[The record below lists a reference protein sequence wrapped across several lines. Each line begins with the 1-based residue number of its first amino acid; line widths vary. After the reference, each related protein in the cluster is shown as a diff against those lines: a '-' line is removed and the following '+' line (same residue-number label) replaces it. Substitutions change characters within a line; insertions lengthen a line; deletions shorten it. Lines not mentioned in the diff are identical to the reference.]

1 MPMQNMGMRRTGKGG
16 DMLEPFERTKICDV
30 VKFGCGR
37 EAAAKYV
44 GLTLEQLEAELV
56 RDEELAKDLLR
67 AEGAAVLSYMGHV
80 RKAAGDEKHWRSS
93 VWWLEQQARI
103 DKLSGPDRLTF
114 TEAVLETLERF
125 AEMIVAEVSD
135 LKRRN
140 ALLTKLTNIAA
151 QGVGKVDE
159 SQVIDVEPALI
170 TSSLATEIEASASE
184 TTETEGDD
192 D

>member
-1 MPMQNMGMRRTGKGG
+1 
-16 DMLEPFERTKICDV
+16 MLEDFERAKICDV

-56 RDEELAKDLLR
+56 RDEKLAKDLLR
-67 AEGAAVLSYMGHV
+67 AEGAAVLSYMGKV
-80 RKAAGDEKHWRSS
+80 RKAADEEKHWRSS

-114 TEAVLETLERF
+114 TEAVVETLNRF

-170 TSSLATEIEASASE
+170 TSSPAAEPASLEAATA
-184 TTETEGDD
+184 ETEGDHD
-192 D
+192 

>member
-1 MPMQNMGMRRTGKGG
+1 
-16 DMLEPFERTKICDV
+16 MLEPFERTKICDV

-67 AEGAAVLSYMGHV
+67 AEGAAVLSYMGKV
-80 RKAAGDEKHWRSS
+80 RKAADEEKHWRSS

-103 DKLSGPDRLTF
+103 DKLSGPDRLTL
-114 TEAVLETLERF
+114 TDAILETLERF
-125 AEMIVAEVSD
+125 AEMIVAEVTD
-135 LKRRN
+135 LQRRD
-140 ALLTKLTNIAA
+140 ALLMHLLNIAS

-159 SQVIDVEPALI
+159 SEMIDVEPALI
-170 TSSLATEIEASASE
+170 TSSPTKEIESSASE
-184 TTETEGDD
+184 TTETEGGDD
-192 D
+192 

>member
-1 MPMQNMGMRRTGKGG
+1 
-16 DMLEPFERTKICDV
+16 MLEDFERTKICDV

-44 GLTLEQLEAELV
+44 GLTFEQLEAELV

-67 AEGAAVLSYMGHV
+67 AEGQAVLSYMGKV
-80 RKAAGDEKHWRSS
+80 RKAADEEKHWRSS
-93 VWWLEQQARI
+93 VWWLEQQAKI

-114 TEAVLETLERF
+114 TEAVLETLNRF
-125 AEMIVAEVSD
+125 AEMIVAEVTD

-140 ALLTKLTNIAA
+140 ALLTQLTNIAA

-159 SQVIDVEPALI
+159 SQVIDVEPALL
-170 TSSLATEIEASASE
+170 TSSPATETEASASE

>member
-1 MPMQNMGMRRTGKGG
+1 
-16 DMLEPFERTKICDV
+16 MLEDFERTKICDV

-67 AEGAAVLSYMGHV
+67 AEGAAVLSYMGKV
-80 RKAAGDEKHWRSS
+80 RKAADEEKNWRSS

-125 AEMIVAEVSD
+125 AEMIVAEVTD
-135 LKRRN
+135 VQRRN
-140 ALLTKLTNIAA
+140 ALLTRLLNIAA

-159 SQVIDVEPALI
+159 SQVIDVEPALL
-170 TSSLATEIEASASE
+170 TSSPTTESEASASE
-184 TTETEGDD
+184 TMETEGNDD
-192 D
+192 

>member
-1 MPMQNMGMRRTGKGG
+1 
-16 DMLEPFERTKICDV
+16 MLEDFERTKICDV

-44 GLTLEQLEAELV
+44 GLTLEQLETELV

-67 AEGAAVLSYMGHV
+67 AEGAAVLSYMGKV
-80 RKAAGDEKHWRSS
+80 RKAADEEKHWRSS

-114 TEAVLETLERF
+114 TEAVLETLNRF

-135 LKRRN
+135 VKRRN

-159 SQVIDVEPALI
+159 SQVIDVEPSLL
-170 TSSLATEIEASASE
+170 TSSSATEIEASASE
-184 TTETEGDD
+184 MAETEGDHD
-192 D
+192 

>member
-1 MPMQNMGMRRTGKGG
+1 
-16 DMLEPFERTKICDV
+16 MLEDFERTKLCDV

-56 RDEELAKDLLR
+56 RDEKLAKDLLR
-67 AEGAAVLSYMGHV
+67 AEGAAVLSYMGKV
-80 RKAAGDEKHWRSS
+80 RKAADEEKHWRSS
-93 VWWLEQQARI
+93 VWWLEQQAKI
-103 DKLSGPDRLTF
+103 DKLSGPDRRTF
-114 TEAVLETLERF
+114 TEAVLETLNRF

-135 LKRRN
+135 LKRRS

-151 QGVGKVDE
+151 EGVGKVDE

-170 TSSLATEIEASASE
+170 TSSLATEVEAI
-184 TTETEGDD
+184 ETEALETEVGHD
-192 D
+192 